1 MKFLTVLIFFFL
13 SFFAQAQDVSF
24 VVYHSQGQS
33 TRNGKAVALK
43 KGDKLSEADMITV
56 GKGARLILICRNFNA
71 IQLTASGRFHVKSL
85 LQRCEQKAGSYTASY
100 FKYVWEEFTHPHGYP
115 DKDPTKFMRN
125 SGAVS
130 RGCPTVETK
139 LAADTIVYATGNLTI
154 YFNTSL
160 AFSYVSV
167 FSEAENGDVIWQWKT
182 DGKKVL
188 FDSLRSIL
196 KQPGTYYWQL
206 TDENAQGCPPNVLT
220 ILPMKT
226 YQAALKN
233 ILPQNLS
240 LPPAEE
246 AFLKGYLLEEAYF
259 LAEAKKFYDRAVQL
273 EPRNPAYKKAQ
284 SRFYE

>member
-1 MKFLTVLIFFFL
+1 MKSITVLTFLLL
-13 SFFAQAQDVSF
+13 SFFAQAQEVSF
-24 VVYHSQGQS
+24 VVYHSQGRS
-33 TRNGKAVALK
+33 TLNGKPISLK
-43 KGDKLSEADMITV
+43 KGDKLRTSDVITV
-56 GKGARLILICRNFNA
+56 GKGAKLVLICKNFNA
-71 IQLTASGRFHVKSL
+71 IQLTASGRFPVTSL
-85 LQRCEQKAGSYTASY
+85 LQRCQQNTGTYTASY

-139 LAADTIVYATGNLTI
+139 LAIDTIVYATGSLPI
-154 YFNTSL
+154 YFNTTL
-160 AFSYVSV
+160 AMPFVTL
-167 FSEAENGDVIWQWKT
+167 FSEAENGDVIRQWKT
-182 DGKKVL
+182 NGAKLALDSIGAVLKK
-188 FDSLRSIL
+188 
-196 KQPGTYYWQL
+196 PGTYYWQL

-220 ILPMKT
+220 ILPAQD
-226 YQAALKN
+226 YQSALKN

-246 AFLKGYLLEEAYF
+246 AFLKGYLLEEAFF

-273 EPRNPAYKKAQ
+273 EPKNAAYKKAQ